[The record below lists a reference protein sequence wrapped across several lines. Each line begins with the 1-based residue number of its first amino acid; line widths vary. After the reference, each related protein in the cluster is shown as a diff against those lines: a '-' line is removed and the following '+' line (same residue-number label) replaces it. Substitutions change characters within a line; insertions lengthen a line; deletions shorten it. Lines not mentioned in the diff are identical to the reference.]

1 MNPEGDE
8 FVALGNIHA
17 RRANLIDELRRHAV
31 NAEGNQLVCIQPLEV
46 SRFDFTRE
54 LQADVVNGH
63 GPLLFCVDSVEAQ
76 RLHFLYVLGIG
87 EEMENSR
94 ALAVLHES
102 FAFKSAGVPRNRKM
116 RVLTAGFRQV
126 QAGELFHFPVG
137 ARVKVMPA
145 A

>member
-87 EEMENSR
+87 GKWKTPAPSPSFTNPSHSNRPASR
-94 ALAVLHES
+94 VI
-102 FAFKSAGVPRNRKM
+102 
-116 RVLTAGFRQV
+116 
-126 QAGELFHFPVG
+126 
-137 ARVKVMPA
+137 VKCA
-145 A
+145 S